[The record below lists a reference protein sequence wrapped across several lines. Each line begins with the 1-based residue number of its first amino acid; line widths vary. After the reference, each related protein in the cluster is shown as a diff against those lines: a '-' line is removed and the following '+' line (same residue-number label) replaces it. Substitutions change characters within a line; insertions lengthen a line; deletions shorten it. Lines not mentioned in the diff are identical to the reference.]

1 MKAST
6 QQNLKTLGITF
17 FVLIVLNVLGSL
29 FFHRFDLTKDKR
41 YTLSETS
48 LQIVKQVKN
57 PLSIKIYMQGDLP
70 ADFKRLQQETK
81 QLLEEFQAYN
91 SNIVFEFVNPLENGE
106 DNMDVV
112 KSLYQKG
119 LTPINITVDDKGK
132 QSQAMVFPWAI
143 AVYNNKEV
151 NIPLLKNIMGTSTT
165 QKVIGSIQHLEY
177 SIADGINKISKDRQ
191 KKVAIIKGNGELKE
205 VHIAKMLMQIR
216 ESYYI
221 GPFTLDSVAK
231 NPTGTLDALKKY
243 DLAII
248 SKPTESFSDEEKQVL
263 DQFIMNGGKTLWLI
277 DQVAA
282 DMDSLYNQAGA
293 TLAYPRDL
301 NLNDMFFKYGFRINP
316 DLVKD
321 EQGSKLKLATG
332 EQGSAT
338 QYQEFIW
345 KFAPIVIPANSN
357 PIVKNLGQIKFDFA
371 SPIDT
376 LKNGIKKT
384 VLLQSSPYSKVIG
397 TPTEI
402 SLNSVNEKTSPQDY
416 INKGNIPLSVLLE
429 GSFHSAFENRV
440 LPFKENSFLAKGK
453 PTKMIVIADGDL
465 ARNQL
470 DKNMMP
476 VELGYDQR
484 TGNLYDNK
492 DFMMNCINYLLDD
505 TGLINIRSKDVNLPL
520 LDKEKVYK
528 NYSFT
533 QFITIGLPILILL
546 VFGFVFTYIRKRK
559 YGKQMLIKNLQN

>member
-1 MKAST
+1 MKASNKL
-6 QQNLKTLGITF
+6 NLKTLGITIF
-17 FVLIVLNVLGSL
+17 ILIVLNVLGSL

-41 YTLSETS
+41 YTLSPTS

-57 PLSIKIYMQGDLP
+57 PLSIKIYMQGELP
-70 ADFKRLQQETK
+70 ADFRRLQLETK

-91 SNIVFEFVNPLENGE
+91 SNIVFEFVNPMEDGE
-106 DNMDVV
+106 DNMEVV

-132 QSQAMVFPWAI
+132 QSQEMVFPWAV

-151 NIPLLKNIMGTSTT
+151 NIPLLKNIMGASTT

-177 SIADGINKISKDRQ
+177 SIADAINKITKDRQ
-191 KKVAIIKGNGELKE
+191 KKVAIIKGNGELSE
-205 VHIAKMLMQIR
+205 IHIGKLLRQIK

-231 NPTGTLDALKKY
+231 DPNGTLDALEKY

-248 SKPTESFSDEEKQVL
+248 SKPTEKFSDEEKQVL
-263 DQFIMNGGKTLWLI
+263 DQFIMNGGKTLWLV

-321 EQGSKLKLATG
+321 ENGSPIKLATG

-338 QYQEFIW
+338 QYQDFIW
-345 KFAPIVIPANSN
+345 KFAPLVQPSSQH
-357 PIVKNLGQIKFDFA
+357 PIVKNLGGIKFDFA

-384 VLLQSSPYSKVIG
+384 VLLQSSQYSKTIG
-397 TPTEI
+397 TPSEI
-402 SLNSVNEKTSPQDY
+402 NLNIVTEKTTPADY
-416 INKGNIPLSVLLE
+416 ANKGNINLSVLLE

-440 LPFKENSFLAKGK
+440 LPFKESSFQAKGK
-453 PTKMIVIADGDL
+453 PTKMIVVADGDI

-492 DFMMNCINYLLDD
+492 DFMMNCVNYLLDD
-505 TGLINIRSKDVNLPL
+505 TGLINIRSKDVELPL
-520 LDKEKVYK
+520 LDKEKVYE
-528 NYSFT
+528 NYTTT

-546 VFGFVFTYIRKRK
+546 VFGLVFTFIRKKK
-559 YGKQMLIKNLQN
+559 YSR

>member
-1 MKAST
+1 MKAAS
-6 QQNLKTLGITF
+6 QKNIKTLGITV
-17 FVLIVLNVLGSL
+17 FVLIALNLLGSL

-48 LQIVKQVKN
+48 LQIIKQVKN
-57 PLSIKIYMQGDLP
+57 PLSVKIYMQGDLP
-70 ADFKRLQQETK
+70 ADFRRLQQETR

-91 SNIVFEFVNPLENGE
+91 KNIVFEFVNPMENE
-106 DNMDVV
+106 DESMDVA
-112 KSLYQKG
+112 KSLFQKG

-151 NIPLLKNIMGTSTT
+151 NIPLLKNRMGASTT
-165 QKVIGSIQHLEY
+165 EKVIGSIQHLEY
-177 SIADGINKISKDRQ
+177 SIADGINKITKDRQ
-191 KKVAIIKGNGELKE
+191 KKVAILKGNGEMSEIHLD
-205 VHIAKMLMQIR
+205 KMLRQIR

-221 GPFTLDSVAK
+221 GPFTLDSVSK
-231 NPTGTLDALKKY
+231 NPTATLEALKKY

-248 SKPTESFSDEEKQVL
+248 TKPTEAFSDQEKQVL
-263 DQFIMNGGKTLWLI
+263 DQFILNGGKTLWLI
-277 DQVAA
+277 DQVVA
-282 DMDSLYNQAGA
+282 DMDSLYNQSGA

-321 EQGSKLKLATG
+321 EHGSPIKLATG
-332 EQGSAT
+332 EQGTAT
-338 QYQEFIW
+338 QYQDFVW
-345 KFAPIVIPANSN
+345 KYAPQVQPTSQH
-357 PIVKNLGQIKFDFA
+357 PIVKNLGGIKFDFA

-384 VLLQSSPYSKVIG
+384 VLLQSSTYSTKVG
-397 TPTEI
+397 TPAEI
-402 SLNSVNEKTSPQDY
+402 NLNIVTEKTSPQDY
-416 INKGNIPLSVLLE
+416 LNKGNLALSVLLE

-440 LPFKENSFLAKGK
+440 LPFKEDTFVAVGK
-453 PTKMIVIADGDL
+453 PTTMIVIADGDL

-505 TGLINIRSKDVNLPL
+505 TGLINIRSKDVDLPL
-520 LDKEKVYK
+520 LDKEKVYE
-528 NYSFT
+528 NYNLT

-546 VFGFVFTYIRKRK
+546 VFGLAFTYIRKKK
-559 YGKQMLIKNLQN
+559 YSK

>member
-1 MKAST
+1 MKSST
-6 QQNLKTLGITF
+6 KQNIKTLGITIF
-17 FVLIVLNVLGSL
+17 ILIVLNVLGTI

-41 YTLSETS
+41 YTLSPTT
-48 LQIVKQVKN
+48 LQIVKQVQN
-57 PLSIKIYMQGDLP
+57 PLSIKIYMEGELP
-70 ADFKRLQQETK
+70 ADFRRLQQESK

-91 SNIVFEFVNPLENGE
+91 KNIVFEFVDPLANEE
-106 DNMDVV
+106 ESDELT
-112 KSLYQKG
+112 KSLFQKG

-151 NIPLLKNIMGTSTT
+151 NIPLLKNRMGASTT

-177 SIADGINKISKDRQ
+177 SIADAINKVTKEKQ

-205 VHIAKMLMQIR
+205 SHIAKMLMQIH
-216 ESYYI
+216 ESYLI

-231 NPTGTLDALKKY
+231 NPNGTLNELKKY

-248 SKPTESFSDEEKQVL
+248 SKPTEKFSDEEKEVL

-282 DMDSLYNQAGA
+282 DMDSLYNDAGA

-321 EQGSKLKLATG
+321 EQGTRIKLATG

-338 QYQEFIW
+338 QYQEFTW
-345 KFAPIVIPANSN
+345 KFAPEVFPTSQH
-357 PIVKNLGQIKFDFA
+357 PIVKNLGGIKFDFA

-384 VLLQSSPYSKVIG
+384 VLLQSSQYSKTVG
-397 TPTEI
+397 TPAEVT
-402 SLNSVNEKTSPQDY
+402 LNMVTEKTTPEEY
-416 INKGNIPLSVLLE
+416 INKGNKPLAILLE

-440 LPFKENSFLAKGK
+440 LPFKDNSFTAQGK
-453 PTKMIVIADGDL
+453 PNKMIVIADGDL

-470 DKNMMP
+470 DKNGMP

-492 DFMMNCINYLLDD
+492 DFMMNAINYLLDD
-505 TGLINIRSKDVNLPL
+505 TGLINIRSKDVELPL
-520 LDKEKVYK
+520 LDKEKVYQS
-528 NYSFT
+528 YTLT
-533 QFITIGLPILILL
+533 QFITIGVPILILSL
-546 VFGFVFTYIRKRK
+546 FGFAFTFIRKRK
-559 YGKQMLIKNLQN
+559 YSK